1 MSGRRALLTQAA
13 VVAVV
18 LSSLAASPAS
28 GQGDVDRRVVDIE
41 RRTTALIRRVESIS
55 GDVKVSETPD
65 EVEVVLAADVLFAFD
80 SAELTPGAES
90 RLGEAAQQLADG
102 GQSPVQVVG
111 HTDSVGDTAYN
122 QDLSQRRAEA
132 VSGAL
137 AALVPDLTYEVEGRG
152 EAEPVVDETTDDGGD
167 DPEARAR
174 NRRVAITF
182 ARRA

>member
-1 MSGRRALLTQAA
+1 MSGRRALLAQAA
-13 VVAVV
+13 VVAVT
-18 LSSLAASPAS
+18 LSSLVTSPAS
-28 GQGDVDRRVVDIE
+28 AQQEVEARVTDIE
-41 RRTTALIRRVESIS
+41 RRTTGLVRRVESIS
-55 GDVKVSETPD
+55 GDVQVSETPD

-80 SAELTPGAES
+80 SADLTPGAES
-90 RLGEAAQQLADG
+90 RLAEAAQQLADG
-102 GQSPVQVVG
+102 GQSPVEVVG

-122 QDLSQRRAEA
+122 LDLSRRRAEA

-174 NRRVAITF
+174 NRRVSITF